1 MFVYT
6 RLNEFWDFSL
16 SNEYLHPV
24 MPRVIPRPASS
35 AKQVGTMTGD
45 PNKAVPLPSG
55 PASLCFDKDVFMKV
69 IMLAAPKIKA
79 LYLLVLII
87 LKSLIFV
94 AELTL

>member
-1 MFVYT
+1 
-6 RLNEFWDFSL
+6 
-16 SNEYLHPV
+16 

-69 IMLAAPKIKA
+69 ILLAVHK
-79 LYLLVLII
+79 
-87 LKSLIFV
+87 
-94 AELTL
+94 